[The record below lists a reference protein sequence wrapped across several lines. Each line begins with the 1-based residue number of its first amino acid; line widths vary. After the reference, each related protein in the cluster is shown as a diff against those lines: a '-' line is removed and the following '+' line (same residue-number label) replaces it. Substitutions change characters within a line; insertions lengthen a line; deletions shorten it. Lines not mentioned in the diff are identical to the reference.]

1 MTKPP
6 NDLELFRQKA
16 LYVLKI
22 VIVSSVLIA
31 LTIIGKNV
39 LLLSFAAILLAIFFH
54 GLGGLVSHL
63 TGWRQSLSLIV
74 GIVGILVLFALLGIF
89 SAPGIER
96 QFEELSKQ
104 IPSSLQNVRDSI
116 AEYPLGERVISR
128 VSEGFSWQDIPIG
141 GSGIV
146 SKATG
151 AAASVVNIVVN
162 FFIILLAGIYL
173 TIDPQAYRSNLESL
187 FPPEKRKKVTETLRT
202 VGNTLQWWL
211 AGRLLSMAVIGV
223 ATTIGLMLIGVPL
236 AFLLGVFAGLVSFIP
251 NIGPI
256 ISAVPAVLLGFSQ
269 SPQLALYVILLY
281 AAIQTVESYL
291 LTPLI
296 ERKTVSIRPAFLLIV
311 QLLFGIFFGILG
323 LTLASP
329 IVAAGIVL
337 TKKLYIEPMEE
348 KSS

>member
-1 MTKPP
+1 MTSSP
-6 NDLELFRQKA
+6 NEFDHYRQKA

-22 VIVSSVLIA
+22 VIVSSILIA

-54 GLGGLVSHL
+54 GLGELVSHL
-63 TGWRQSLSLIV
+63 TGWRQSVSLIA
-74 GIVGILVLFALLGIF
+74 GIAGILVLFTLLGIF

-96 QFEELSKQ
+96 QFEDLSKQ
-104 IPSSLQNVRDSI
+104 IPNSLQNVRDSI
-116 AEYPLGERVISR
+116 SEYPLGERAISR
-128 VSEGFSWQDIPIG
+128 VSEGISWQDIPIG

-151 AAASVVNIVVN
+151 AAASAVNIVIN
-162 FFIILLAGIYL
+162 FFVIVLAGAYL
-173 TIDPQAYRSNLESL
+173 TIDPQAYQKNLVAL
-187 FPPEKRKKVTETLRT
+187 FLPKKRNKVTETMRA
-202 VGNTLQWWL
+202 VGKTLQWWL

-236 AFLLGVFAGLVSFIP
+236 AFVLGVFAAIVSFIP

-256 ISAVPAVLLGFSQ
+256 LSAIPAVLLGFSQ
-269 SPQLALYVILLY
+269 SPQIALYVVLLY
-281 AAIQTVESYL
+281 VAIQIVESYL

-337 TKKLYIEPMEE
+337 TRKLYIEPMEE